1 MRLSRDQ
8 NRDLNLREYAAGSS
22 TLRSLPRFV
31 LVELTR
37 GCNLACQMC
46 RPQVVPTKATSMS
59 RERFAEIADQ
69 LFMTAEMVD
78 LRGWGESLILSNI
91 EEIIRTTARYGPA
104 IRFVT
109 NLSFRRDEIL
119 KCLAEFGCHVAVSV
133 DTADPQLFALL
144 RRGARLSQI
153 EKNLSRLVTFYRE
166 HGLSADLLHLICT
179 VQRPAV
185 DHLGQV
191 AELAARLGIPEVRF
205 FEATVPAESHLSLA
219 GAARELDNALVTA
232 SERARASGVRLFA
245 GTRLGSARESSPGGP
260 ACIHPW
266 AYATVAYD
274 GQVGFC
280 DHLIGSDGDP
290 YLLGSLDRMSFEE
303 IWNGPEWQELRREH
317 VTARRALA
325 DRFRE
330 CAWCYRNRYVDFE
343 YLFDPAAEGRRV
355 TIEHLACAAR
365 AAKDGKHER

>member
-1 MRLSRDQ
+1 
-8 NRDLNLREYAAGSS
+8 
-22 TLRSLPRFV
+22 
-31 LVELTR
+31 
-37 GCNLACQMC
+37 
-46 RPQVVPTKATSMS
+46 MS
-59 RERFAEIADQ
+59 RERFAEVADK

-91 EEIIRTTARYGPA
+91 EEFIHTAARYGPA

-153 EKNLSRLVTFYRE
+153 EQNLSRLVTFYRE
-166 HGLSADLLHLICT
+166 RGLSTDLLHLICT

-185 DHLGQV
+185 DHLGHV
-191 AELAARLGIPEVRF
+191 ADLAARLGIPEVRY
-205 FEATVPAESHLSLA
+205 FEATVHAESPLSLA
-219 GAARELDNALVTA
+219 GVSAANELDHALVTA
-232 SERARASGVRLFA
+232 SECARATGVRLFA
-245 GTRLGSARESSPGGP
+245 GTRLGSAHESPPGGP

-330 CAWCYRNRYVDFE
+330 CVWCYRNRYVDFE
-343 YLFDPAAEGRRV
+343 HLFDPAAEARRV
-355 TIEHLACAAR
+355 TIEQLACAAK
-365 AAKDGKHER
+365 AAKDGNA